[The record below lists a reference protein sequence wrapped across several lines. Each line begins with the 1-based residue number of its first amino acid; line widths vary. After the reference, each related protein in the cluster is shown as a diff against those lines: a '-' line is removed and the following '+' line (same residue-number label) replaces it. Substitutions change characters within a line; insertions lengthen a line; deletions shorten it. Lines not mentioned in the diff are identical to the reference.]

1 MSNLK
6 QKVVSNNPEKLANQI
21 KQQVKYNPENDNL
34 GLDADGSSDYTDGRT
49 NLNNDND
56 RISHNPDGE
65 DDDHDTTEGAGNSPL
80 MDK

>member
-1 MSNLK
+1 MTNME
-6 QKVVSNNPEKLANQI
+6 QKVVTDKNKKSKTDLSELDKNA
-21 KQQVKYNPENDNL
+21 NL
-34 GLDADGSSDYTDGRT
+34 GLDADHSSDDTIYKV

-65 DDDHDTTEGAGNSPL
+65 DDDHDTTEEPGSSPL

>member
-1 MSNLK
+1 MTNMK
-6 QKVVSNNPEKLANQI
+6 QKVVTGPEEKSKTDLYESDQNA
-21 KQQVKYNPENDNL
+21 NL
-34 GLDADGSSDYTDGRT
+34 GLDADHSSDDTIYKV

-65 DDDHDTTEGAGNSPL
+65 DDDHDTLEEPGSSPL

>member
-1 MSNLK
+1 MKRNIVNGEDAK
-6 QKVVSNNPEKLANQI
+6 QKKEHVLPEEDA
-21 KQQVKYNPENDNL
+21 ENL
-34 GLDADGSSDYTDGRT
+34 GLDADQSSDNSPFA

-65 DDDHDTTEGAGNSPL
+65 DDDHDTKESPGSSPL